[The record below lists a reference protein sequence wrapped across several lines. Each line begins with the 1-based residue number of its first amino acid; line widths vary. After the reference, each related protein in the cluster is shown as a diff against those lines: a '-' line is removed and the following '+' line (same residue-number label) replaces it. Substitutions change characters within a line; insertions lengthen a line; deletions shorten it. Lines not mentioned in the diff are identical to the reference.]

1 MLSYPC
7 PGTIFAHTKY
17 TSIQENGYSGILIFA
32 SAASNPPLVTEHL
45 ISFQI
50 ISQPALPHASL

>member
-17 TSIQENGYSGILIFA
+17 ITIQENGYHGILILA
-32 SAASNPPLVTEHL
+32 SAASVPPLVTEPL

-50 ISQPALPHASL
+50 ISQPALSHASL